1 MSELKLYWYPNCS
14 TCKAALRFLTER
26 GLAYEAID
34 ISKSPPGR
42 DELRRMAELRGGVRA
57 LFNTSGRSYR
67 DGRFAEKLQGMTLDE
82 AVDAL
87 AEDGMLVRRPFLL
100 SAGLGL
106 VGFKIEEW
114 NALAA
119 E

>member
-1 MSELKLYWYPNCS
+1 MSELKLYWHQNCS
-14 TCKAALRFLTER
+14 SCKAALRFLTER

-34 ISKSPPGR
+34 ISKSPPSR

-67 DGRFAEKLQGMTLDE
+67 EGRFTEKLQGMSLDE

-87 AEDGMLVRRPFLL
+87 VEYGMLVRRPFLL
-100 SAGLGL
+100 AARLGL
-106 VGFKIEEW
+106 LGFKLEEW
-114 NALAA
+114 QALAA